1 MASTKIINVLK
12 DDSFSEILDI
22 FKSTPAAEVIFVL
35 PKRSKAFQKEAHFAA
50 LREEATAIK
59 KTVSFLCSNP
69 DINEVAKQYGFDV
82 LLSRPASSSRKKSNS
97 VNVVNQIEEFYQV
110 APAKHEIA
118 IEEEPEAEE
127 DVPAEPEELDESE
140 PEAEEIPEDGAED
153 TEAET
158 IPAVARRM
166 AEIIDTDDIED
177 QKPVKIS
184 TAREKQQNL
193 EVHHI
198 PAAERGIDE
207 DAVESMWRPEFVAKK
222 AGLKTKIAPA
232 GGPVKPKRRMRT
244 RLIATFAVAI
254 IVVAGGVLYMTTGS
268 AQVTVQPQSTP
279 INLALNII
287 AGENIA
293 AVDAAGMK
301 IPGQVFT
308 VQKEVSQSAATT
320 GQKDVAQKARGTIT
334 IYNETNA
341 AQSLIATTRFTSADG
356 HIFRTLTNVNVP
368 AAKNATTP
376 GAVDVQIIADKAGTD
391 YNVAAGTFTIPA
403 FQEKGDTTKFQKIY
417 GKSAAAMKGGTSGK
431 AKVVTQSDYDT
442 LKATLTDQL
451 KSQVQDE
458 LDSEANGLK
467 VLGQSDIQ
475 VAAPTVSAEV
485 DEAADTLTMTLKG
498 TVTAVGFRESDI
510 QSLIAGYVDAK
521 NGLHV
526 ESDKISVTY
535 SNDHYDPAAKNLAMT
550 ITVTGQAYAK
560 IDAGQLTAQL
570 LGKRDQDIKSYL
582 ENLPNITSAN
592 VILRPLWVRSIP
604 KNSDKVHINFSY

>member
-35 PKRSKAFQKEAHFAA
+35 PKRSKAFQKEAHFAT
-50 LREEATAIK
+50 LREEANSIK

-69 DINEVAKQYGFDV
+69 DVNEIAKQYGFDV

-118 IEEEPEAEE
+118 VEETEE
-127 DVPAEPEELDESE
+127 DPADEQEVAEDQSE
-140 PEAEEIPEDGAED
+140 PEIEETPKEDIDEG
-153 TEAET
+153 EAET
-158 IPAVARRM
+158 VPAVARRM
-166 AEIIDTDDIED
+166 EEIIDTDDIED

-184 TAREKQQNL
+184 ATREKQQNL

-222 AGLKTKIAPA
+222 AGLKTRIAPA
-232 GGPVKPKRRMRT
+232 SVPPKSGRRMRT
-244 RLIATFAVAI
+244 RLIATFAVALL
-254 IVVAGGVLYMTTGS
+254 AAAAGVLYMTTGS
-268 AQVTVQPQSTP
+268 AQVTVEPQSTP
-279 INLALNII
+279 INLALNVA

-293 AVDAAGMK
+293 TVDAAGMK
-301 IPGQVFT
+301 IPGQIFT

-341 AQSLIATTRFTSADG
+341 AQSLIATTRFTSSDG
-356 HIFRTLTNVNVP
+356 HVFRTLTNVNVP

-376 GAVDVQIIADKAGTD
+376 GTVNVQIIADKAGTD

-403 FQEKGDTTKFQKIY
+403 FQEKGDATKFQKIY
-417 GKSAAAMKGGTSGK
+417 GKAAAPMKGGTSGK
-431 AKVVTQSDYDT
+431 ANVVTQSDYDI

-458 LDSEANGLK
+458 LGSQASGLK

-475 VAAPTVSAEV
+475 IAAPTVSAEV
-485 DEAADTLTMTLKG
+485 DEAADTITMTLKG

-526 ESDKISVTY
+526 EPGKITVTY
-535 SNDHYDPAAKNLAMT
+535 SNDHYDPAAKTLTMT
-550 ITVTGQAYAK
+550 VTVTGRAYAK

-570 LGKRDQDIKSYL
+570 LGKHDQDIKNYL

-592 VILRPLWVRSIP
+592 VVLRPLWVRSIP